1 MVGTLLALT
10 AFAIFASAA
19 VGSYLV
25 ARNFV
30 QRRLRFVDAVR
41 KPSAPLLAGGA
52 AFLIALPFTLLPL
65 VWIPTAVVFGLGT
78 AFGTAAGVRALN
90 RADNL
95 RGRLYHR

>member
-10 AFAIFASAA
+10 AFAIFTTAA

-25 ARNFV
+25 SRTFV

-41 KPSAPLLAGGA
+41 APFAPLIAGAG
-52 AFLIALPFTLLPL
+52 AFLVALPFTLLPVVGIATAL
-65 VWIPTAVVFGLGT
+65 VFAAGT
-78 AFGTAAGVRALN
+78 AFGTASGVRALN
-90 RADNL
+90 RADNI